1 MSARIIF
8 SMTVIACLS
17 LGCGSSG
24 TGTKRENVEEVTAK
38 RIEVFG
44 DKLNGER
51 RAMSCTLVRVT
62 NTWVDILLKD
72 SSYVGVYVKDMEGG
86 HFQYG
91 FAKKDKFGEEL
102 LKMKS
107 GDRMRII
114 GTIQKVGF
122 EYGIIIDAIER

>member
-72 SSYVGVYVKDMEGG
+72 SSYVGVYVKDMEGN